1 VQQLSLLRGSKGLV
15 VSFSER
21 VAIPTDVLIRELD
34 GESVALNLD
43 SERYFGLDEVGT
55 RMVMCLS
62 EADSIQTAYEMLLA
76 EYDVDPD
83 TLRQDLQTLIEDL
96 LAHGLV
102 EIKPQ

>member
-1 VQQLSLLRGSKGLV
+1 MV